1 MSEENILVK
10 RHPRVDCQSLSRVR
24 KVIDVEGWPGAGC
37 PSGVR
42 KVSMHVTAG
51 AATAQAD

>member
-24 KVIDVEGWPGAGC
+24 KVIDVEGWPGAGS

-42 KVSMHVTAG
+42 KVSTHVTA
-51 AATAQAD
+51 